1 MIRESILQADA
12 IERKIRERKKEKAG
26 KEEIERLQIE
36 KQEHFVP
43 ARDRLRRIRFS
54 LQEKSTGR
62 TLMILSSICSQTS
75 SNRRAIIFTTM
86 IPEYTAES
94 HAFMAFR

>member
-26 KEEIERLQIE
+26 KKENERLQIE
-36 KQEHFVP
+36 KEHFVL

-94 HAFMAFR
+94 HVFMAFR